1 MTLISIIVP
10 IYNVEA
16 YIEKIIISILK
27 QTYTEFELLLID
39 DGSTDQ
45 SGEIAKAFADQD
57 ERVHYYRKD
66 NGGLSDARNFGMQ
79 YATGE
84 WINFID
90 GDDEVTADYLA
101 HLVAA
106 KEKGAEIAIARF
118 FTIQDDEHVDTVTP
132 PAYSGDIFLQDAD
145 QALETVLSQKKF
157 EVSAWAKLYNRD
169 LFTDIQYPFG
179 KLYEDFYT
187 TVQLIDHANHVAFID
202 AADYAYRLR
211 QSSISA
217 GTFTDKKMDG
227 VELSEA
233 MIDYVKAHRPKVL
246 SFAYARAFS
255 TLASLL
261 LQMPADNTTY
271 EQQEKKIWSLMKS
284 YRYHFLFNFQLR
296 FKTLFAAWTTFLG
309 KNIFKKLGQ
318 RNVNRK

>member
-45 SGEIAKAFADQD
+45 SGEIARAFVNQD
-57 ERVHYYRKD
+57 ERVHYYRKE
-66 NGGLSDARNFGMQ
+66 NGGLSDARNYGMQ

-90 GDDEVTADYLA
+90 GDDEVTSTYLA
-101 HLVAA
+101 HLVEA
-106 KEKGAEIAIARF
+106 KERGTQIAVARF
-118 FTIQDDEHVDTVTP
+118 FNIQEDEHVDEVTP
-132 PAYSGDIFLQDAD
+132 PQYSGEISVQDTDA
-145 QALETVLSQKKF
+145 ALKTVLSQKKY
-157 EVSAWAKLYNRD
+157 EVSAWAKLYDRE
-169 LFTDIQYPFG
+169 LFKDIQYPVG

-187 TVQLIDHANHVAFID
+187 TVQLIDHSKQVAFID
-202 AADYAYRLR
+202 VADYAYRLR

-217 GTFTDKKMDG
+217 GTFSAKKMDG

-233 MIDYVKAHRPKVL
+233 MINYVKAHRPKEL

-261 LQMPADNTTY
+261 LQMPAENTTFA
-271 EQQEKKIWSLMKS
+271 QQEQKIWSLMES

-309 KNIFKKLGQ
+309 KRAFKKLGQ
-318 RNVNRK
+318 HNVNRK

>member
-1 MTLISIIVP
+1 M
-10 IYNVEA
+10 
-16 YIEKIIISILK
+16 
-27 QTYTEFELLLID
+27 ID

-145 QALETVLSQKKF
+145 QALETVLSQKNLK
-157 EVSAWAKLYNRD
+157 
-169 LFTDIQYPFG
+169 
-179 KLYEDFYT
+179 
-187 TVQLIDHANHVAFID
+187 
-202 AADYAYRLR
+202 
-211 QSSISA
+211 
-217 GTFTDKKMDG
+217 
-227 VELSEA
+227 
-233 MIDYVKAHRPKVL
+233 
-246 SFAYARAFS
+246 
-255 TLASLL
+255 
-261 LQMPADNTTY
+261 
-271 EQQEKKIWSLMKS
+271 
-284 YRYHFLFNFQLR
+284 
-296 FKTLFAAWTTFLG
+296 
-309 KNIFKKLGQ
+309 
-318 RNVNRK
+318 